1 MGWMGQSAKQSRHDF
16 QDVHGLDD
24 FQDVH
29 GLDDLILKNF
39 PSIHFSKCVTFS
51 TRNIT

>member
-29 GLDDLILKNF
+29 GLDDFQDVHGLDDLILKNF
-39 PSIHFSKCVTFS
+39 P
-51 TRNIT
+51 

>member
-1 MGWMGQSAKQSRHDF
+1 MGWMGQSAEQPR
-16 QDVHGLDD
+16 DD

-39 PSIHFSKCVTFS
+39 PEEILRQYIF
-51 TRNIT
+51 